1 MAIINNMMKK
11 LDTDISNLKE
21 GLHPEN
27 LSYWYDKIIKET
39 IDMAPPW
46 LQDKIKVKQ
55 DPILTMKFNLDISKR
70 AVRYFMI
77 VVDNNL
83 DDMPYSTKLYFLK
96 VLEMTNHYVLTETLS
111 MKDHLEID
119 IPEMQENQKCIL

>member
-1 MAIINNMMKK
+1 MTIINHMMKK
-11 LDTDISNLKE
+11 IDTDVSNLKQ
-21 GLHPEN
+21 GLQPEN
-27 LSYWYDKIIKET
+27 LSFWYGKIIQET

-46 LQDKIKVKQ
+46 LQDKIKVHQ
-55 DPILTMKFNLDISKR
+55 DPILKMKFNLDISKR

-96 VLEMTNHYVLTETLS
+96 VQELLSTEMDKSLV
-111 MKDHLEID
+111 
-119 IPEMQENQKCIL
+119 

>member
-11 LDTDISNLKE
+11 FDADISNLKN

-96 VLEMTNHYVLTETLS
+96 VQEIMGTEMDKSLV
-111 MKDHLEID
+111 
-119 IPEMQENQKCIL
+119 

>member
-11 LDTDISNLKE
+11 LNTDVSNLKE

-46 LQDKIKVKQ
+46 FQDKIKVKQ

-70 AVRYFMI
+70 AVRYFMM

-96 VLEMTNHYVLTETLS
+96 VQEIMGTEMDKSLV
-111 MKDHLEID
+111 
-119 IPEMQENQKCIL
+119 